1 MSLFVDGD
9 IPYIRAGSSKS
20 FAHDDAEATAILDVF
35 MKTRTQTLFAPRRP
49 RRLKLFQVKSM
60 EMKKVLRM
68 IAHLI
73 QIRSTGRRKYL
84 WLKQE
89 DLPTYQREEWVIFL
103 ILTMRE
109 IERETLL
116 EDDRADAATVAE
128 PEMEVEDR

>member
-1 MSLFVDGD
+1 MNQNYGFVWPPGRDPFMINPEGKRMSLFVDGD

-73 QIRSTGRRKYL
+73 QIRSTGRRS
-84 WLKQE
+84 
-89 DLPTYQREEWVIFL
+89 TCG
-103 ILTMRE
+103 
-109 IERETLL
+109 
-116 EDDRADAATVAE
+116 
-128 PEMEVEDR
+128 